1 MTNENTANPWFN
13 ALPFFGVAIAT
24 TKSLFYLDL
33 CMGSLVVVLLTTWFL
48 VNPGLLIADDGMRL
62 QVVLRAPATPERQQG
77 WQTKPMYGR
86 RLQPENQCTLM
97 RSFKMSK

>member
-1 MTNENTANPWFN
+1 
-13 ALPFFGVAIAT
+13 
-24 TKSLFYLDL
+24 
-33 CMGSLVVVLLTTWFL
+33 MGSLVVVLLTTWFL